1 WSERRLK
8 GFLAAR
14 DKLIQLFEE
23 RY

>member
-1 WSERRLK
+1 ERRLK

-14 DKLIQLFEE
+14 EKLIQLFEE